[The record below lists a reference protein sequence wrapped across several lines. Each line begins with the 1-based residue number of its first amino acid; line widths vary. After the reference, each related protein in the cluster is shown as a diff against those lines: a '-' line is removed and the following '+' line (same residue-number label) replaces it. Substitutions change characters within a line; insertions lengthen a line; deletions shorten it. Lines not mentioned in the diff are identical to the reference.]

1 MFARTFLGPLWHLS
15 GTSRGSFWAF
25 LNIYF
30 NFRWNHAECDSI
42 ATEEDAE
49 KCSQEGYNCPECR
62 PIGEILPHLIK
73 PNLPQLGYGNTGNGN
88 ASQNSGNNTNEFS
101 SYSHYNSASFI
112 VDGVILSERGM
123 TCLKQQTVER
133 EKTRRRRKG
142 IGGEGYDPMNPNDP
156 GGSDDDKV
164 KTLFLH
170 VFFGTHFVSKIILTY
185 CVLLIFLHIRGRS
198 LRICN
203 KFAQ

>member
-1 MFARTFLGPLWHLS
+1 MLVRTFLGPLWHLS
-15 GTSRGSFWAF
+15 GIFRGSFWDF
-25 LNIYF
+25 LDICF

-133 EKTRRRRKG
+133 EKTRRRKRVG

-164 KTLFLH
+164 NTLFLH
-170 VFFGTHFVSKIILTY
+170 VFFGTHIVSEIIPTY
-185 CVLLIFLHIRGRS
+185 CVLLVFCIFE
-198 LRICN
+198 
-203 KFAQ
+203 AEV

>member
-1 MFARTFLGPLWHLS
+1 M
-15 GTSRGSFWAF
+15 RGLIYAQNN
-25 LNIYF
+25 NILIQL

-133 EKTRRRRKG
+133 EKTRRRKRVG

-164 KTLFLH
+164 NTLFLH
-170 VFFGTHFVSKIILTY
+170 VFWYIVCLENYSD
-185 CVLLIFLHIRGRS
+185 LL
-198 LRICN
+198 
-203 KFAQ
+203 